1 MVFKKIIFQN
11 RYVALET
18 PSRPPPPFMV
28 NTILNFHFDYRHP
41 SLRDLFGFHSRTK
54 DKISKVKRACY
65 ITVVMCLA
73 WTYQTRLRCIV
84 YNDLIMS
91 GLDFH
96 IITIVLDAKIWGGA
110 VGVHP
115 ETKACRS
122 ISCLEQIFYRAQVLI
137 LLWAA
142 LVEHQPHF
150 IPMLFCTLWVCI
162 YLIKCYLFTY
172 IYSVYSDSV
181 LKCHL

>member
-1 MVFKKIIFQN
+1 MHVTSLSLCVWLEPTRHAF
-11 RYVALET
+11 VAMCIYNSL
-18 PSRPPPPFMV
+18 
-28 NTILNFHFDYRHP
+28 IL
-41 SLRDLFGFHSRTK
+41 
-54 DKISKVKRACY
+54 
-65 ITVVMCLA
+65 
-73 WTYQTRLRCIV
+73 
-84 YNDLIMS
+84 S

-115 ETKACRS
+115 ETKARRS

-150 IPMLFCTLWVCI
+150 IPMLFCTL
-162 YLIKCYLFTY
+162 
-172 IYSVYSDSV
+172 
-181 LKCHL
+181 

>member
-1 MVFKKIIFQN
+1 MN
-11 RYVALET
+11 
-18 PSRPPPPFMV
+18 
-28 NTILNFHFDYRHP
+28 ILWLKATACLTLCSCWCFFP
-41 SLRDLFGFHSRTK
+41 LRDIFGFRSRTK
-54 DKISKVKRACY
+54 DKISKVKHACY

-73 WTYQTRLRCIV
+73 WTYQTRLCGIV
-84 YNDLIMS
+84 YNALILS

-96 IITIVLDAKIWGGA
+96 IIPIVLDAKIWGGA

-115 ETKACRS
+115 KTKAHRS

-162 YLIKCYLFTY
+162 SLIKCYLFY
-172 IYSVYSDSV
+172 IYLLKVIFSVYPDSV

>member
-1 MVFKKIIFQN
+1 MFFPTQRYIWFSLSKQGQDIKSETCMLHHC
-11 RYVALET
+11 RYV
-18 PSRPPPPFMV
+18 FG
-28 NTILNFHFDYRHP
+28 LN
-41 SLRDLFGFHSRTK
+41 
-54 DKISKVKRACY
+54 
-65 ITVVMCLA
+65 
-73 WTYQTRLRCIV
+73 QTRLCGIV
-84 YNDLIMS
+84 YNALILS

-96 IITIVLDAKIWGGA
+96 IIPIVLDAKIWGGA

-115 ETKACRS
+115 ETKAHRS

-162 YLIKCYLFTY
+162 SLIKCYLFY
-172 IYSVYSDSV
+172 IYLLKVIFSVYPDSV